1 MAKSKPIGVRFD
13 LDQFDFILK
22 NNPQLK
28 TPQSVVNYL
37 MTFYESVFVMNKNF
51 EVKIKPKNDLSTKEM
66 VKTHLNDLDA
76 KNKPKNSNP
85 EPPKGLTGIDLVI
98 WKSENWK

>member
-28 TPQSVVNYL
+28 TPQSVVNFL
-37 MTFYESVFVMNKNF
+37 MSFYESVVIMNDNF
-51 EVKIKPKNDLSTKEM
+51 EIKPLNDLTPKQM
-66 VKTHLNDLDA
+66 VKTHFDDLDA
-76 KNKPKNSNP
+76 KNKPKNGNL

-98 WKSENWK
+98 WK